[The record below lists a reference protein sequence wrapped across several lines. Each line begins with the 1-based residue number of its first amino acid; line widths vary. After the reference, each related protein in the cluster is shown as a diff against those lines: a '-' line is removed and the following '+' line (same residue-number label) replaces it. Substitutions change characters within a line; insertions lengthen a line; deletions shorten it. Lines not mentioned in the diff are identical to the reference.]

1 MFPLTVY
8 AAHELSTKTDIS
20 SAAVYGDIRYV
31 NHRYIYADEI
41 KGDRP
46 PKGFDENIRKTMEGF
61 NPKKDYLLIA
71 GDHLQI
77 VMLVHALA
85 EMFAG
90 FYVLRYEREAKG
102 YIPVMI
108 GTVE

>member
-1 MFPLTVY
+1 MTVY
-8 AAHELSTKTDIS
+8 AAHELSAKTDIS

-41 KGDRP
+41 KNDRP
-46 PKGFDENIRKTMEGF
+46 PQGFNENIQRVAQSFM
-61 NPKKDYLLIA
+61 PRKDYLLIA

-77 VMLVHALA
+77 VMLASALS
-85 EMFAG
+85 EMHSG

-102 YIPVMI
+102 YVPIMI
-108 GTVE
+108 GNVE